1 MRSFDLYVGHDLA
14 LSRMDAA
21 AIRLV
26 VDAWVEQFVELGQ
39 NYDSPS
45 RNTRRPWRRTCIR
58 RAEGLSLALVPHP
71 IFPSYCPR

>member
-1 MRSFDLYVGHDLA
+1 MRSFDLYLGHDLA

-39 NYDSPS
+39 KHDSPN
-45 RNTRRPWRRTCIR
+45 RNTRRPG
-58 RAEGLSLALVPHP
+58 AEPASGGPVLSLALVPHP